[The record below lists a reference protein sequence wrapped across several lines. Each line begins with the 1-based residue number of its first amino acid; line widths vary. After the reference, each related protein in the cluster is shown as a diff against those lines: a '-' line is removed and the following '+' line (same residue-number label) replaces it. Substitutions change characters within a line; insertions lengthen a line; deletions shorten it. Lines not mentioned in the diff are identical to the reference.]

1 MSGRFWVPP
10 TVSREHRRVTAQ
22 HDADVLVRAKA
33 ALPQFNYD
41 LKQIDEH
48 LELVYVDSETDT
60 GATPLKAGYY
70 HVLRHNPGAPVT
82 VQVVGGP
89 NGEFMEPTSALFEQ
103 LRFSDLWNEQ
113 NMSRLRS
120 RHERA
125 AQAAERHKIRER
137 EDRHEETKDRWNAAT
152 RTSVSMT
159 DAAPWT
165 QNTSGAAKRA
175 RNDKKAKREPKA
187 A

>member
-10 TVSREHRRVTAQ
+10 TVSREHRQVTAQ
-22 HDADVLVRAKA
+22 HDADVLLRAKA

-48 LELVYVDSETDT
+48 LELVYVDSLTDV
-60 GATPLKAGYY
+60 GATPLRAGYY
-70 HVLRHNPGAPVT
+70 HVLRRNPGAPVT
-82 VQVVGGP
+82 VQVVEGP

-103 LRFSDLWNEQ
+103 LRFSDLWNGE
-113 NMSRLRS
+113 NMARLRS

-125 AQAAERHKIRER
+125 AQAADRLKARER
-137 EDRHEETKDRWNAAT
+137 EDRAEEVADRFNALE
-152 RTSVSMT
+152 RPSVSM
-159 DAAPWT
+159 DRSRPWT
-165 QNTSGAAKRA
+165 ATGNGNGARASAEAKKR
-175 RNDKKAKREPKA
+175 REPKA

>member
-1 MSGRFWVPP
+1 
-10 TVSREHRRVTAQ
+10 
-22 HDADVLVRAKA
+22 
-33 ALPQFNYD
+33 
-41 LKQIDEH
+41 
-48 LELVYVDSETDT
+48 
-60 GATPLKAGYY
+60 
-70 HVLRHNPGAPVT
+70 
-82 VQVVGGP
+82 
-89 NGEFMEPTSALFEQ
+89 
-103 LRFSDLWNEQ
+103 LWNEQ
-113 NMSRLRS
+113 NMARLRS

-159 DAAPWT
+159 NAAPWT

-175 RNDKKAKREPKA
+175 RGDKKRQPKA